1 MVTVLFF
8 AAAKDVAGM
17 EQLRLEVSQSLS
29 LVQLQQRVLQLVPA
43 LRPLQSLLLWAV
55 NNQYA
60 VPAQVIESGD
70 TVACFPPVSG
80 G

>member
-8 AAAKDVAGM
+8 AAAKDAAGM

-43 LRPLQSLLLWAV
+43 LQPLQSLLLWAV

-60 VPAQVIESGD
+60 VPAQVIKSGD
-70 TVACFPPVSG
+70 IVACFPPVSG